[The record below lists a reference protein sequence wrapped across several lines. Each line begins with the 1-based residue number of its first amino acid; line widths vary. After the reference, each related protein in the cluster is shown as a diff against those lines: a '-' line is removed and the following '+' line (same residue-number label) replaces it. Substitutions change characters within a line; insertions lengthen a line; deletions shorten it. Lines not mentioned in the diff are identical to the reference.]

1 MTRPE
6 RYSAETKPA
15 PAAPSRGP
23 AGRPAVYAAI
33 LVTGA
38 ATLALELTASRIL
51 TPYVGG
57 GLIVWTAILSVTL
70 LALAG
75 GYHCGSRWSARDARR
90 RFVLLPAA
98 AALVLAL
105 TGALYPALLPPLT
118 AGDALTGAF
127 VGALLVLT
135 PALVLL
141 SAMGPLGIALIRTG
155 EGDAGAGEVFAVST
169 VGSVL
174 GVLIAAFG
182 MLPFM
187 SPATT
192 LFVLALALAAVAGS
206 AAWRFHRPQGLLPLL
221 PAVLAAGGLGGG
233 VLGAGPVAID
243 YGPYRFAHV
252 ATARSPQAT
261 IIIVEATHRAHEG
274 RVRLYLEENQIQSAL
289 GLGLPGNPMQYIA
302 VSQGL
307 IAASAPPGGRVL
319 VLGLAGGMAASHL
332 AQADYRVE
340 AVEINPAAVAVARRW
355 FDLAPDIAVTV
366 GDARRFLDD
375 CPARYDA
382 IFVDVFSGLHT
393 PEHLVTREFFAAA
406 TACLA
411 RGGAIVVNAVVPPL
425 DSRPTRR
432 LVAAL
437 AAAAGTDVAVYQHE
451 GGVSGRHNRVLW
463 AKPDGGPPP
472 VLALP
477 HYPERLFEREAREMA
492 PQILDAEALADVAPL
507 TDAGNDFALS
517 LALTARAPPGIPVPA
532 QWY

>member
-1 MTRPE
+1 MST
-6 RYSAETKPA
+6 PA
-15 PAAPSRGP
+15 PASDPAPPPARP
-23 AGRPAVYAAI
+23 AGRLTVYATI

-38 ATLALELTASRIL
+38 ATLALELIASRLL

-75 GYHCGSRWSARDARR
+75 GYHCGSRWSARDVGR

-105 TGALYPALLPPLT
+105 TGALYPALLPVLT
-118 AGDALTGAF
+118 AGDALAGAF

-155 EGDAGAGEVFAVST
+155 EGDAGAGEIFAVST

-174 GVLIAAFG
+174 GVLIGAFG
-182 MLPFM
+182 LLPFM
-187 SPATT
+187 APAAA
-192 LFVLALALAAVAGS
+192 LYVLALALAVVAAG
-206 AAWRFHRPQGLLPLL
+206 AAWRFRAPQGLIPLL
-221 PAVLAAGGLGGG
+221 PAVLAAGGLGGAA
-233 VLGAGPVAID
+233 LGGGPEAVD

-261 IIIVEATHRAHEG
+261 IIVVEGTHRAHQG
-274 RVRLYLEENQIQSAL
+274 RVRLYLEENQIQSAR
-289 GLGLPGNPMQYIA
+289 GFGLPGSPMQYVAI
-302 VSQGL
+302 SQAL
-307 IAASAPPGGRVL
+307 IAASVPRAGRVL

-332 AQADYRVE
+332 ARAGHAVE
-340 AVEINPAAVAVARRW
+340 AVEINARAVDVARRW
-355 FDLAPDIAVTV
+355 FDLAPEVAVTV
-366 GDARRFLDD
+366 GDARRFVDG
-375 CPARYDA
+375 CGARYDA

-406 TACLA
+406 AGCLA
-411 RGGAIVVNAVVPPL
+411 PGGVIVVNAVVPPL
-425 DSRPTRR
+425 ATRPARR

-451 GGVSGRHNRVLW
+451 RGEAGRHNRVLW
-463 AKPDGGPPP
+463 VRPDGGAPPT
-472 VLALP
+472 LALP
-477 HYPERLFEREAREMA
+477 EYPVRLFAREAREIA
-492 PQILDAEALADVAPL
+492 PQVVGAAALAGVTPL
-507 TDAGNDFALS
+507 RDAGNDFALS
-517 LALTARAPPGIPVPA
+517 LALTAPAPPGIPVPA